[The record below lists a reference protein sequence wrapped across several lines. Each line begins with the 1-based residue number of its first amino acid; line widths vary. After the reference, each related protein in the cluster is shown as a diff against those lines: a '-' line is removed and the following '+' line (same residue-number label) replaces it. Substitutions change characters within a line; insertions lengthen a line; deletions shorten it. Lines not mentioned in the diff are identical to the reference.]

1 MSKKVVVTLTDSQ
14 IVELD
19 ALSKFTGCYTRAG
32 ALRHALEDQ
41 LNKLSTNQTFRYYLE
56 DEWKQKRAKK

>member
-1 MSKKVVVTLTDSQ
+1 MSKKVVVTLTESQ

-32 ALRHALEDQ
+32 ALRHALEEQ
-41 LNKLSTNQTFRYYLE
+41 LKKLSTNKTFGNYLV